1 MSEISKIENP
11 APAAQPARPIPEN
24 LPEELLPVYDWWHA
38 KGRQTVTVAAIAL
51 AIVALGLIVNQNHKA
66 RSRQAVERLLAADSI
81 EELEALVSQYGRT
94 GAGRLAQLRLAK
106 AYYDAGQYDNALARY
121 DAYARKAS
129 DRFADI
135 AVIGR
140 AHVLEAKGEVAAA
153 QAAFAAFRQENPDH
167 FLTPQ
172 AILGEARCLA
182 VSGDKEAA
190 RKLLDLLIAVKAGTD
205 WEDRAG
211 NLKEIVARY
220 EKREAVS
227 LFDQAD
233 LLLPGARPTTPD
245 AADAPQEGEEPP
257 STPPGTPARVQNDEP
272 APAAEPAAPETPAET
287 VE

>member
-1 MSEISKIENP
+1 
-11 APAAQPARPIPEN
+11 
-24 LPEELLPVYDWWHA
+24 
-38 KGRQTVTVAAIAL
+38 
-51 AIVALGLIVNQNHKA
+51 
-66 RSRQAVERLLAADSI
+66 
-81 EELEALVSQYGRT
+81 
-94 GAGRLAQLRLAK
+94 
-106 AYYDAGQYDNALARY
+106 
-121 DAYARKAS
+121 
-129 DRFADI
+129 
-135 AVIGR
+135 VIGR

-205 WEDRAG
+205 WEDRAE

-245 AADAPQEGEEPP
+245 AADAPQEGEEPL
-257 STPPGTPARVQNDEP
+257 STPPESPDRVENDEIEP
-272 APAAEPAAPETPAET
+272 EPAAEPAAPETPAET